1 MEENNY
7 LIYFLILLC
16 ICLILFYLFYKLNNK
31 VNVSNQKLD
40 TLDKFLSGVLLNK
53 VVPQPEKLD
62 KEKLD
67 KEKLDK
73 KKSDIVQLKK
83 DLSDEEEPDEE
94 LYEEP
99 DEDQFEKD
107 DKKIGKKSNLDKIKE
122 EDSD

>member
-67 KEKLDK
+67 K

-94 LYEEP
+94 PEEEPEEEP

>member
-62 KEKLD
+62 KEK
-67 KEKLDK
+67 
-73 KKSDIVQLKK
+73 SDIVQLKK

-94 LYEEP
+94 HDEEP

>member
-31 VNVSNQKLD
+31 VNVSNQKLE
-40 TLDKFLSGVLLNK
+40 TLDKFLSGVLLYK

-67 KEKLDK
+67 KEK
-73 KKSDIVQLKK
+73 SDIVQLKK
-83 DLSDEEEPDEE
+83 DLSDEEESEEEPD
-94 LYEEP
+94 EEP

-107 DKKIGKKSNLDKIKE
+107 DKKIGKKTNLDKIKE

>member
-53 VVPQPEKLD
+53 VVPKPEKLD

-67 KEKLDK
+67 KE
-73 KKSDIVQLKK
+73 KSDIVQLKK
-83 DLSDEEEPDEE
+83 DLSDEEPEEEPDEE
-94 LYEEP
+94 PVEEP